1 MRLIRCNRCGAE
13 AETPMPKQNLLF
25 GLMAPAK
32 IPSWSRV
39 RVEETPAEEGV
50 MGRGETADLCEDCV
64 EVFLL
69 QFMKGAAIA
78 PITQPLAQVAFPHQL
93 MTDCQLVWNP
103 GKGGLLCY
111 HDDPELY
118 HALILDNA
126 QNVAEGVPEQPVSV
140 DVSDAIVSCP
150 VCKEKVRKSVRAEHI
165 VEVHGNEQEL
175 HGCSE
180 CGGRVPG
187 FAMMDHYNTVH
198 NQGDTKL
205 QRKIEQ
211 IRQDMI
217 TAGVA
222 HSVVQRCTE
231 ACSEAHTYKYG
242 CLLASPAI
250 KAQGSGLPVPPTAD
264 DLDQLAYGV
273 PEQWKGDHDRG
284 E

>member
-1 MRLIRCNRCGAE
+1 MRLIRCNRCGTE

-50 MGRGETADLCEDCV
+50 MGRGETADLCEDCR
-64 EVFLL
+64 EVFVE

-78 PITQPLAQVAFPHQL
+78 AITQPLAQTTFPHQP

-103 GKGGLLCY
+103 GKGGFLCY

-126 QNVAEGVPEQPVSV
+126 QNVAEGVPEKRVIPCGHMEPGTSCDWNVCNQPE
-140 DVSDAIVSCP
+140 P
-150 VCKEKVRKSVRAEHI
+150 V
-165 VEVHGNEQEL
+165 
-175 HGCSE
+175 
-180 CGGRVPG
+180 
-187 FAMMDHYNTVH
+187 
-198 NQGDTKL
+198 
-205 QRKIEQ
+205 KIAQEQ
-211 IRQDMI
+211 IRAMDAGLQAKIGQLADDVI

-222 HSVVQRCTE
+222 HSFVQRCTE
-231 ACSEAHTYKYG
+231 ACSEAHTYVTG
-242 CLLASPAI
+242 CILDSVVHVKGEPVTDEMYPAN
-250 KAQGSGLPVPPTAD
+250 ST
-264 DLDQLAYGV
+264 
-273 PEQWKGDHDRG
+273 PEQWKKKGDS